1 MAFTDIQKV
10 RLTVAD
16 TDLSLP
22 FLQDDSYEYFLE
34 KNNNSINRASI
45 DAAKTILLM
54 LAQRTSSTVDI
65 LSVTGQAKAAEQYRL
80 ALQMF
85 LKSPDLNPVLNNC
98 QGYAGGISLSD
109 MQANNDAIDNNIVT
123 TPDTTVYT
131 QISSS
136 GDYFK
141 V

>member
-1 MAFTDIQKV
+1 MPLSNIEKV
-10 RLTVAD
+10 RLAVAD
-16 TDLSLP
+16 TDIALP
-22 FLQDDSYEYFLE
+22 ILADSSYEYFLE
-34 KNNNSINRASI
+34 KNSNNINRSAL
-45 DAAKTILLM
+45 DAARTILLT
-54 LAQRTSSTVDI
+54 LATRGDQTVDI
-65 LSVTGQAKAAEQYRL
+65 LSIKGSKAAEQYRL